1 MNIINLI
8 KNFKYIILINILI
21 FFTGFIIDYNN
32 YTVKKDEFAKS
43 GGNYIFFFEV
53 NVDSQFLKN
62 YDIFVEKPIADKIYY
77 IQKAEIIALINS
89 LISDYIDEFI
99 ISYGD
104 ESFSKIEHSNHYD
117 LGYSY
122 ILKYRDKSDNFDF
135 SNKLLKDAQESDVE
149 QLIIQFINDAQNTF
163 YKAIDR
169 NLAINKYL
177 IEIGIDKP
185 MIINFKNYS
194 VKQPYNELPVNAP
207 ITIVLLLLLALF
219 NLVYFIN
226 ANENK

>member
-1 MNIINLI
+1 MIGDLINFSPCLKIIKDNI
-8 KNFKYIILINILI
+8 KNSHITLICSE
-21 FFTGFIIDYNN
+21 YNFQVAKN
-32 YTVKKDEFAKS
+32 YT
-43 GGNYIFFFEV
+43 
-53 NVDSQFLKN
+53 
-62 YDIFVEKPIADKIYY
+62 
-77 IQKAEIIALINS
+77 
-89 LISDYIDEFI
+89 YIDEFI

>member
-1 MNIINLI
+1 M
-8 KNFKYIILINILI
+8 
-21 FFTGFIIDYNN
+21 
-32 YTVKKDEFAKS
+32 

-62 YDIFVEKPIADKIYY
+62 YDIFVEKPFAEKIYY
-77 IQKAEIIALINS
+77 IQKPEIVALINT

-99 ISYGD
+99 TNYGD
-104 ESFSKIEHSNHYD
+104 ESFSKIEHSNQYD

-135 SNKLLKDAQESDVE
+135 SNKLLKDAQESHVK
-149 QLIIQFINDAQNTF
+149 QSIIQFINDAKKTF
-163 YKAIDR
+163 YKVIDR
-169 NLAINKYL
+169 NLPINKYL

-185 MIINFKNYS
+185 LIINFQNYS
-194 VKQPYNELPVNAP
+194 VKQPYNALPVNAP
-207 ITIVLLLLLALF
+207 ITIILLILLALF